1 MPTIPVPVRIDEL
14 LARPN
19 PAVMATARGAQPVSV
34 PTWYVWENGR
44 ILVNM
49 DAGRKRL
56 DHLRTNPL
64 VSLSVLAAD
73 DWYTHVS
80 LQGRA
85 AELVPDPDLAD
96 IDRIARHYTGNPYP
110 TRDRERVSVWI
121 DVHHWHGW
129 GRLRDA

>member
-1 MPTIPVPVRIDEL
+1 VPTPPVPASIDEL
-14 LARPN
+14 LAKPN
-19 PAVMATARGAQPVSV
+19 PAVMATVRGDQPVSV

-49 DAGRKRL
+49 DESRKRL

-64 VSLSVLAAD
+64 VSLSVLDGD

-80 LQGRA
+80 LQGRV

-110 TRDRERVSVWI
+110 NRERPRVSAWI
-121 DVHHWHGW
+121 DVQRWHGW
-129 GRLRDA
+129 GRLKDA